1 MYDFKRHVGGD
12 TDILDRGSIP
22 LSSIMGLPRLRQG
35 TRIGTE
41 TCLDKHTTS
50 AKTDTPAAN
59 NIVAFSRPFSKVA
72 KRDLVAV

>member
-35 TRIGTE
+35 VMG
-41 TCLDKHTTS
+41 CDWNL
-50 AKTDTPAAN
+50 
-59 NIVAFSRPFSKVA
+59 
-72 KRDLVAV
+72 LG